1 MGKHNAYPE
10 EVVEFIRENV
20 SGKTAEELSILVN
33 EKFGT
38 DFDKNK
44 MKSFK
49 QNHKIRSG
57 REHLKGLKKETELY
71 PKEVLEFILQ
81 NYKGKGHAKMAKI
94 LNEKFGTKY
103 TTMQIKAF
111 YGNRKLDSGVTGYFE
126 SGHIPPNKGKKGF
139 CAKGSEKGWFGKG
152 HVPANK
158 LPIGTILKKT
168 DGYLWR
174 KIGEGSRDWK
184 QEHILRWEEKNGA
197 IPKGF
202 CLTFLDGN
210 RENVEISNL
219 ALVSRAEHVT
229 LTKLNLRSEEP
240 EITETGILIARLY
253 TEKQKKKKERKN
265 DR

>member
-1 MGKHNAYPE
+1 MGKYNAYPK

-20 SGKTAEELSILVN
+20 SGRTAEELSILVN

-38 DFDKNK
+38 NFDKDK

-49 QNHKIRSG
+49 QNYKIRSG

-81 NYKGKGHAKMAKI
+81 NYKGKGHSEMAKL
-94 LNEKFGTKY
+94 LNEKFGTEY
-103 TTMQIKAF
+103 TAKQIKTF
-111 YGNRKLDSGVTGYFE
+111 YGNRKLNSGLTGRFE
-126 SGHIPPNKGKKGF
+126 SGFVPPNKGKKGF
-139 CAKGSEKGWFGKG
+139 YAKGSEKGWFEKG
-152 HVPANK
+152 HIPTNK
-158 LPIGTILKKT
+158 LPIGSVLKKA

-184 QEHILRWEEKNGA
+184 QEHILLWEEKNGPV
-197 IPKGF
+197 PKGF

-210 RENVEISNL
+210 RENIEISNL

-240 EITETGILIARLY
+240 EITETGILITRLY
-253 TEKQKKKKERKN
+253 LEKRKRKKAGK
-265 DR
+265 